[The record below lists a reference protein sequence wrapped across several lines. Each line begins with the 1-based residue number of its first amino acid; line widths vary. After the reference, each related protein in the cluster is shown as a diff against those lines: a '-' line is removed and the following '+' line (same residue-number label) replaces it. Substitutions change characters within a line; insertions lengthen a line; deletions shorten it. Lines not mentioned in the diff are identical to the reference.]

1 MVLGTQFRALPFGL
15 TTTDNLMLE
24 TYLQGMDFQ
33 NNRQLLADFCSTTN
47 DGNRMSDYT
56 TRYKSFVG
64 NPSFR
69 LSGGI

>member
-1 MVLGTQFRALPFGL
+1 
-15 TTTDNLMLE
+15 MLE